1 MHDGRFEKLMDVLD
15 HYSKDSKNMTNSDLK
30 KAVTLSSDDKIDL
43 ISFLLSLNDPS
54 FIIQKNNK
62 FPMKLL
68 E

>member
-43 ISFLLSLNDPS
+43 ISFLLTLNDPS